1 MNIYET
7 YCIIVTFFPDIEK
20 LKKVIQSIAA
30 NNCKIIIVDNTD
42 KKIEFTDFPQH
53 HTIHLEKNT
62 GISCAQNMGIRLALE
77 KGAQYIWLSDQ
88 DTIYPTDFLKKMLSA
103 AAACH
108 AQGIDLG
115 ALAPAYFD
123 IKKGAI
129 QPFISHT
136 PFTQKF
142 TPTNGLNKISH
153 SIASGTVIP
162 AKTLTKTGLMQENFF
177 IDWVDL
183 EWCWRAKNI
192 FGYQIIGVGDTLI
205 EHSLGDGFVF
215 FLGKKVSIRSPL
227 RHHYMVRNAVHI
239 ALHSRSATVPIRLE
253 IFAKALAWT
262 LIFPLIAPSQK
273 RQHLCATL
281 TGFWDGLRNRMGQ
294 KILA

>member
-123 IKKGAI
+123 IKKGTI

-183 EWCWRAKNI
+183 EWCWRAKNTRRPAA
-192 FGYQIIGVGDTLI
+192 FC
-205 EHSLGDGFVF
+205 HMR
-215 FLGKKVSIRSPL
+215 GK
-227 RHHYMVRNAVHI
+227 
-239 ALHSRSATVPIRLE
+239 ATVRRRRAI
-253 IFAKALAWT
+253 
-262 LIFPLIAPSQK
+262 
-273 RQHLCATL
+273 
-281 TGFWDGLRNRMGQ
+281 
-294 KILA
+294 